1 MPFELH
7 IVTPEGEVFRD
18 RVESVVIPG
27 SEGDF
32 GVLADHERFVCPV
45 RVGELEIRS
54 RSGATWAS
62 VATGFADVSG
72 TEVSVMVESC
82 ELAPQI
88 DAARAERA
96 KTRAERRLKEAGVGV
111 EEELDA
117 ERAELA
123 LERAKTRIAVSR
135 RS

>member
-1 MPFELH
+1 MPFELQ
-7 IVTPEGEVFRD
+7 IVTPEGEVFHD
-18 RVESVVIPG
+18 QVESVVIPG

-54 RSGATWAS
+54 RSGAIWAS

-96 KTRAERRLKEAGVGV
+96 KARAERRLKEAGVGV

-117 ERAELA
+117 ERDELA